1 MRWRTE
7 VTRVA
12 RIDLIRHVAADPASV
27 ALLLS
32 GPTGRDLWPAGSLAL
47 APPRR
52 SGVGFRVDF
61 TVADST
67 AARGRILVAASTDGP
82 VASEVKLTLSTPDV
96 SAFGLRRAAERFVE
110 ELAAAAQER
119 SSAA

>member
-1 MRWRTE
+1 M
-7 VTRVA
+7 A
-12 RIDLIRHVAADPASV
+12 RIDITRHVEADPASV

-32 GPTGRDLWPAGSLAL
+32 GPTGRDLWAADPLAL

-61 TVADST
+61 SVGDPHE
-67 AARGRILVAASTDGP
+67 RGRILIAAGSDGP
-82 VASEVKLTLSTPDV
+82 VATEVRLTLSAPDHR
-96 SAFGLRRAAERFVE
+96 ALALRHAAEAF
-110 ELAAAAQER
+110 LAALAEAAQAR